1 MNRIIIN
8 IFALFLLTLGGLF
21 GQTLIYD
28 GAFLEE
34 ECRAWAL
41 PPAASWIEE
50 DGERALQVQGNDEP
64 GCVVLATRNF
74 DFTPYAVRGLLVLS
88 GEVKHAGVSQPRD
101 SWNGVKFMMV
111 IPQKGGK
118 TGYFQAKEGIGD
130 SPWHPVQASVQVGA
144 EASVGRIML
153 GLQDASGTV
162 WFRRLKMTFVPQD
175 EAFPPLTPPDFQV
188 PYTKRLQDEPVR
200 RGAMSPS
207 FYTEAVVSEDLP
219 TLRSWGANLLRWQ
232 ITRNWG
238 RRYDNQDPAEYLQW
252 IQSRIPGTLAVLDKA
267 HELGMKVVVDLH
279 VPPGGRDAQG
289 NMVMFDNATYA
300 EAFQEAWRMLA
311 TACKGHP
318 ALFGYD
324 LINEPSQPY
333 KVSRRDYLGL
343 QYDVAR
349 IIREIDPE
357 TPIIV
362 EANGW
367 DNAAMFAYLS
377 ALPLQ
382 DVIYQVHCYA
392 PSEFTHQ
399 GVDGRRTGFTYPDAA
414 RGWDKEFLR
423 EYLRPVREFQLRHGA
438 RIYVGEFSAVR
449 WATGAEEYLRDCI
462 ALFEEYGWDWSYHAF
477 REWEGWSVE
486 HGEDPQDTRP
496 ASQDT
501 ARKRVLLEGFQHNQ
515 PDMHQ

>member
-34 ECRAWAL
+34 ECRAWEL

-144 EASVGRIML
+144 EASAGRIML

-175 EAFPPLTPPDFQV
+175 EAFPPLTPPDFQA

-207 FYTEAVVSEDLP
+207 FYTEAVVSKDLP
-219 TLRSWGANLLRWQ
+219 VLRSWGANLLRWQ

-349 IIREIDPE
+349 IVREIDSE
-357 TPIIV
+357 TPIVV

-367 DNAAMFAYLS
+367 DNAAMFAYMS
-377 ALPLQ
+377 ALPLP
-382 DVIYQVHCYA
+382 DVIYQVHCYV
-392 PSEFTHQ
+392 PGEFTHQ
-399 GVDGRRTGFTYPDAA
+399 GVKREWIRLSYPDAA

-423 EYLRPVREFQLRHGA
+423 KHLRPVREFQLRHGA

-449 WATGAEEYLRDCI
+449 WAAGAEEYLRDCI

-496 ASQDT
+496 VSQDT
-501 ARKRVLLEGFQHNQ
+501 ARKRILLEGFQHNQ